1 MRKVSLCTFG
11 IVCISTFLL
20 LGNVGPLLEPICN
33 RKVSSIFCP
42 KFPLV
47 TEILAGVA
55 SAVLAFASPKS
66 MAVIPSCLSKQVQRV
81 ESSSRTSVC
90 QISTKLPSIWFPN
103 FKDSRI
109 LGKDTSLG
117 TTCVP
122 QSAVLTACPGQKP
135 QLEKKKKKLKPHSGA
150 RCSSKAEAAG
160 GVAAAKARG
169 SAARSSP

>member
-1 MRKVSLCTFG
+1 
-11 IVCISTFLL
+11 
-20 LGNVGPLLEPICN
+20 
-33 RKVSSIFCP
+33 
-42 KFPLV
+42 
-47 TEILAGVA
+47 
-55 SAVLAFASPKS
+55 
-66 MAVIPSCLSKQVQRV
+66 
-81 ESSSRTSVC
+81 
-90 QISTKLPSIWFPN
+90 LPSIWFPN

-135 QLEKKKKKLKPHSGA
+135 QLEKKKKLKPHSGA